1 MSKIK
6 SYLGFCQKAGDLVIV
21 YNNLEKTKKGVFL
34 IIIDN
39 NLGESTT
46 KKVKKFAINFG
57 CEMLICQ
64 NLTFYLG
71 KEIKVVALKNQS
83 LAKAIMDNLDQN
95 FTLIPKEVTNG

>member
-6 SYLGFCQKAGDLVIV
+6 SYLGFCQKAGDLVIG

-34 IIIDN
+34 IMVDN
-39 NLGESTT
+39 SLGENTL
-46 KKVKKFAINFG
+46 KKVKKIADYFK
-57 CEMLICQ
+57 CDLLLCKTLSEL
-64 NLTFYLG
+64 LG

-83 LAKAIMDNLDQN
+83 LANAIKNNLDQN